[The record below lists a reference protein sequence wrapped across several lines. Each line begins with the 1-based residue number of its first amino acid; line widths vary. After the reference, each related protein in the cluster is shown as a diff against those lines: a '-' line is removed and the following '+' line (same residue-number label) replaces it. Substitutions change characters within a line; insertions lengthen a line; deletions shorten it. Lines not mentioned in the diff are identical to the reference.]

1 MAEALRNIFVYREL
15 LGALARKNIIV
26 RYKQAY
32 LGLLWAVLRPLCLV
46 LIFMVVRSF
55 VGIESGSVPYP
66 VLTFAALIPWVFFQ
80 DSTSEGVSSVVSN
93 ASLIKKIYFPREI
106 FPLTAVLTKLIELGI
121 NFVVLAGLM
130 AYYGLSPTVHVLWV
144 PLLVL
149 YIVLFSLSISF
160 AGAAVHV
167 YYRDIGSALPV
178 VLSFLMYVSPVIY
191 PLSLVRQK
199 LIEGQAAGQY
209 SELLYRLYTLNP
221 LAGII
226 DSFQGALLRGH
237 APDIDTLWPGLVL
250 TLAVLPVSHFIFKRA
265 EAYFADVI

>member
-1 MAEALRNIFVYREL
+1 MAEAIKNIFVYREL
-15 LGALARKNIIV
+15 IGALARKNIIV

-32 LGLLWAVLRPLCLV
+32 LGLLWTVLRPLCLV
-46 LIFMVVRSF
+46 LIFMVVKSF
-55 VGIESGSVPYP
+55 VGIDSGSIPYP
-66 VLTFAALIPWVFFQ
+66 ILTFAALIPWVFFQ

-106 FPLTAVLTKLIELGI
+106 FPLTAVLTKLLELGV
-121 NFVVLAGLM
+121 NFAVLAALM
-130 AYYGLSPTVHVLWV
+130 VYYQMAPTVYVLWV

-149 YIVLFSLSISF
+149 YTVLFSLCISF

-191 PLSLVRQK
+191 PLSLVKDK
-199 LIEGQAAGQY
+199 LVESQAAGQW
-209 SELLYRLYTLNP
+209 SDLLYRLYTLNP

-226 DSFQGALLRGH
+226 DSFQKVLLEGR
-237 APDIDTLWPGLVL
+237 APDFEALWPGAVL
-250 TLAVLPVSHFIFKRA
+250 TLLVLPVSHFIFKRA